1 MSASL
6 ATLAPAGAVLAA
18 FFARSSKFP
27 SSLFSWHPTLLGV
40 GWLALTPYAIKYL
53 RESKETTDVKEK
65 AAKVQT
71 HGILNGLAY
80 AAIAGGLWAIWQNKE
95 NNAAAKKLVAK
106 HLVSLHGKL
115 GALTTVLGTSS
126 LLLAAYRTTSHKTQS
141 LYYLWRDKV
150 HRYLGI
156 AAYITA
162 GMTIVSIVNAPWGKH
177 NLGPAGQKIL
187 SAILVLYHAAVVR
200 VCL

>member
-1 MSASL
+1 M
-6 ATLAPAGAVLAA
+6 P
-18 FFARSSKFP
+18 SKFP
-27 SSLFSWHPTLLGV
+27 SSLFSWHPTLLGL

-65 AAKVQT
+65 TAKVQT

-80 AAIAGGLWAIWQNKE
+80 AAIAGGLYAIWKNKE
-95 NNAAAKKLVAK
+95 NNAAAKKLVAM

-141 LYYLWRDKV
+141 LRDKL

-156 AAYITA
+156 AAYIMS
-162 GMTIVSIVNAPWGKH
+162 GMTMVSIVNAPWGKH
-177 NLGPAGQKIL
+177 NLGATGQKVL